1 MINDSFSVE
10 TVLGQ
15 ILDEGVIELYVND
28 SFSVETVITQ
38 STKKLELSY
47 SDWSGSVVF
56 STMASPV
63 VEPITDSF
71 SVGTVIAQSVLE
83 MFLDLNVLDS
93 FGVETE
99 IGQVISGRS
108 VPSAYDQF
116 GVMTVISQNVTK
128 TVGERPI
135 RWFKKCGISPQ
146 TIGSWFRQCP

>member
-71 SVGTVIAQSVLE
+71 SVGTVIAQSVLRRC
-83 MFLDLNVLDS
+83 FSILTYWTALGL
-93 FGVETE
+93 
-99 IGQVISGRS
+99 RR
-108 VPSAYDQF
+108 
-116 GVMTVISQNVTK
+116 K
-128 TVGERPI
+128 
-135 RWFKKCGISPQ
+135 
-146 TIGSWFRQCP
+146 